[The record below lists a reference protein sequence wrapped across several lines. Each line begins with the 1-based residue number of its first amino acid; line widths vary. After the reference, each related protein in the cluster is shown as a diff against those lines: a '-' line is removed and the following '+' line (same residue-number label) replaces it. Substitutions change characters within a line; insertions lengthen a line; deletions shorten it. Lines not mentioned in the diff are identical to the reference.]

1 VDLILASHLFREA
14 AQNADAAPLETT
26 AELLLSGVVAFP
38 APSDGYAI
46 LGPSPD
52 QARLHRAGGELS
64 AGLRLLEV
72 FADHVVLEHD
82 GMREILRLPTS
93 RKAADPADPAL
104 AAAPAPAP
112 PSVSEPGGF
121 VGGVIR
127 AQPVFAGRRVRGYR
141 VYEGQYG
148 NSLQSLGLNPGDL
161 VIEINGERLGD
172 PGQAKV
178 LLDRLARDPEIG
190 VVVRRGSEERA
201 LHLDIATAVAS
212 ARADADFIRAQQA
225 AEVPDPIMRGRD
237 RLLPPTVSDSP

>member
-1 VDLILASHLFREA
+1 
-14 AQNADAAPLETT
+14 
-26 AELLLSGVVAFP
+26 
-38 APSDGYAI
+38 
-46 LGPSPD
+46 
-52 QARLHRAGGELS
+52 
-64 AGLRLLEV
+64 
-72 FADHVVLEHD
+72 
-82 GMREILRLPTS
+82 
-93 RKAADPADPAL
+93 
-104 AAAPAPAP
+104 
-112 PSVSEPGGF
+112 
-121 VGGVIR
+121 
-127 AQPVFAGRRVRGYR
+127 